1 MQTLAI
7 PNTIHGY
14 FLAPKHISTEGDGS
28 ESEAEEETDD
38 DDYDLELGGQNLS
51 SGDSEGI
58 SVNRVRLQKTTGRI
72 CSVSYCIFFCLKMFV
87 LILQVTSAMLIFTA
101 VLKPFVPSAQFYIC
115 SCYTEKNPELM
126 NKWKVWFRYT

>member
-7 PNTIHGY
+7 ANTIHGY

-72 CSVSYCIFFCLKMFV
+72 CSVSYCIFF
-87 LILQVTSAMLIFTA
+87 
-101 VLKPFVPSAQFYIC
+101 VLKCLFLFC
-115 SCYTEKNPELM
+115 K
-126 NKWKVWFRYT
+126 